1 MFYACVADRRK
12 RSFLLSANKWKYL
25 SKCGRT
31 SSLNVM
37 SSTKVQVMSVQNATG
52 KTNTFTHHIILFKPE
67 NKKETSIEAS
77 NFHISSQSRI
87 VTWTGKYIH
96 LLNICK
102 LKCLK
107 RNTYSTHYGL
117 HTQVSTTM
125 VRETLSPYD
134 SFMYSSLLKLK
145 KKNSLKLNKGNLEVR
160 NFSPFCPYFFRQ
172 FV

>member
-117 HTQVSTTM
+117 HTQVNTTM